1 MIQGVSPM
9 ILGRL
14 SAPSTPEARVRL
26 LVLSLLLWC
35 ATLVMQVDGARTA
48 GTDGWASVF
57 AEPPAY
63 LHPRTAIGFDLS
75 GVPRGAPRGIEA
87 SLFESVRMAV
97 DAGTRAHTHMS
108 LAVYYKLAGQSTL
121 AAVEKRKGDYWWRVA
136 KF

>member
-1 MIQGVSPM
+1 MLQGMP
-9 ILGRL
+9 LLTAPAL
-14 SAPSTPEARVRL
+14 SARPSPEAQRRL

-35 ATLVMQVDGARTA
+35 ATLVLQVDGARTA

-63 LHPRTAIGFDLS
+63 LHPRAAIGFDLS
-75 GVPRGAPRGIEA
+75 GVPRGVPRGVEA

-108 LAVYYKLAGQSTL
+108 LAVYYKLAGQGTL